1 MTRIGMYNPV
11 ASCLALVVA
20 LSLCYLI
27 VPTSSRAEEPRNPL
41 FEQLR
46 KDGIVLDSETKA
58 SLPPPFMTDGLDAVG
73 QREVLQ
79 KVVGK
84 RFTVRDFTVKSGTA
98 PQVYSVRKI
107 AAGADAPLGLA
118 LDISFVAHGS
128 LDAVANRNFLENLH
142 KKSKDRQIHIL
153 TAEELEQRK
162 LKLESNEQRQ
172 ERYSHGTFTILDRVE
187 LRVALRTVVTRQA
200 DSLLA
205 ATRLEP
211 HFAKDAKFPN
221 QWRKITF
228 DDEGQR
234 QLGPA
239 HPYTGAGGYLK
250 VTRLHEPAGAL
261 FLEYHLVYS
270 EPKGWFNDA
279 DPLTPKLPAII
290 QSEVRTFRRELNK
303 GKNDP

>member
-1 MTRIGMYNPV
+1 MSRIGIYNRL

-20 LSLCYLI
+20 FSLCYLV
-27 VPTSSRAEEPRNPL
+27 VPSSSLAEEPRNPL

-46 KDGIVLDSETKA
+46 KDGIVLDRETKA
-58 SLPPPFMTDGLDAVG
+58 PLPPPFMADGLDAAG

-107 AAGADAPLGLA
+107 AAGADAPRGLA
-118 LDISFVAHGS
+118 LDIAFVAHGR
-128 LDAVANRNFLENLH
+128 LDAVANRDFLENLH

-153 TAEELEQRK
+153 TAKELEQRK
-162 LKLESNEQRQ
+162 LKIESNERRQ
-172 ERYSHGTFTILDRVE
+172 ERYSHGAFTILDRIEV
-187 LRVALRTVVTRQA
+187 RVALHTVVTRQA

-205 ATRLEP
+205 ATRLDP
-211 HFAKDAKFPN
+211 QFANDTKFPN

-234 QLGPA
+234 RLGPA

-303 GKNDP
+303 EK